1 MRSQFFNKTLR
12 LALGALIGL
21 GLTNVA
27 LAATIGTVA
36 GNIKSSL
43 DGVLELLFMGAYIGG
58 AICGALAAVKLK
70 AHNDNPQQTPMKT
83 PVILFVVCALLVSLP
98 SFLETS
104 TDTVWGAGGGTS
116 SLNKAGN

>member
-1 MRSQFFNKTLR
+1 MKSKIFRN
-12 LALGALIGL
+12 ALKIAAGAAAGL
-21 GLTNVA
+21 LLTDMA
-27 LAATIGTVA
+27 LAATIGDVSK
-36 GNIKSSL
+36 NIKGSL
-43 DGVLELLFMGAYIGG
+43 DGVLQLLFMGSYIGG

-104 TDTVWGAGGGTS
+104 TDTVWGAGGGQS
-116 SLNKAGN
+116 SLNKAN